1 MNSAEIAWV
10 TRQQI
15 WWIGVYGLPNLILCC
30 LFFFHLTKKQKK
42 KKKRVRI
49 GDVTFQ
55 TYVAT
60 RIYMSWE
67 IEEARNHDT
76 QS

>member
-1 MNSAEIAWV
+1 MLSV
-10 TRQQI
+10 
-15 WWIGVYGLPNLILCC
+15 
-30 LFFFHLTKKQKK
+30 FFHLTKKNKK
-42 KKKRVRI
+42 KQKRVRK